1 MNISFL
7 LLLFIPK
14 AVTGFVVAPKLVSQ
28 RQQAVDTRQ
37 FVATPKEDLSY
48 FSEGATLDEKLEW
61 IAHHLKLEVYDP
73 DTSVYGFGSKD
84 PKFGIENIRVSLPV
98 VESSLGLD
106 LVELAHGEQDSRGL
120 VLVNKVLGKAV
131 GNDRIHPGDTII
143 GVFVGDKFKQS
154 TTALNLEETMN
165 VLEVAKA
172 YATDN
177 GITSL
182 DLELNRLVKR
192 ETVKVVL
199 EQDWRDDHGD
209 VPTATEIEALAG
221 DNLRTLLMHH
231 NARVYDERTV
241 RVDTLG
247 TGNCGGEGIC
257 GTCMVEVLEGME
269 GKLVT
274 WMC

>member
-73 DTSVYGFGSKD
+73 DTSV
-84 PKFGIENIRVSLPV
+84 GIENIRVSLPV